1 MNNDSFKDYYKILQV
16 DRNAAQDV
24 ITVAY
29 RSLARKYHPDL
40 NLNNSDEANEKMKA
54 INEAYRILSDVESR
68 RKYNLTYDSYIKKD
82 INNSNINSS
91 NINNSSVND
100 SSVSTNFN
108 SYVTRKS
115 RKEYTKQYNSKRFN
129 FLKSK
134 KRNLAIAGI
143 VAILFTCM
151 IAGKIL
157 ISNDYSASGKNER
170 GIGTNVKQTDRM
182 RPDFDSNHLNNP
194 DSNSERP
201 DRKSGSDHDR

>member
-91 NINNSSVND
+91 NINNSSV
-100 SSVSTNFN
+100 STNFN

-182 RPDFDSNHLNNP
+182 RRDFDSNHLNNP
-194 DSNSERP
+194 DNNSERP
-201 DRKSGSDHDR
+201 DRKLGSDHDR